1 MQGLDLFEA
10 ALDPQ
15 LVRLVLRTARGW
27 YGDGA
32 FHRTSADWEKSIV
45 RASQPVLIR
54 DFGGP
59 IGATII
65 AALHQR
71 GILSDRA
78 YGLMLYAWPSASY
91 IAWHSDGRHRDAV
104 TVYLN
109 ETWDRDWGGLF
120 LYEDVERD
128 IRAVVPRFCLG
139 LRNSAKLFHATTPV
153 TPDAPEPRFTLQ
165 LFPTPQAE

>member
-27 YGDGA
+27 YADDT
-32 FHRTSADWEKSIV
+32 FHRTNADWEEAIV

-54 DFGGP
+54 DFSGP
-59 IGATII
+59 IGDTII
-65 AALHQR
+65 AMLHQR
-71 GILSDRA
+71 GVLEHRA
-78 YGLMLYAWPSASY
+78 SGLMLYAWTAASY
-91 IAWHSDGRHRDAV
+91 IGWHSDGRHDDAV

-120 LYEDVERD
+120 LYEDAERE
-128 IRAVVPRFCLG
+128 IRGVVPRFNLG
-139 LRNSAKLFHATTPV
+139 LRNSAKLLHATTAV

-165 LFPTPQAE
+165 LFPARPEV